1 MVKVSEVNR
10 SPQPSSQDIG
20 KQDDDDDDD
29 IQGVLEK
36 GFFSPC
42 NILVKIRFSVTPC
55 PEGKQE
61 NIRGQSNFVL

>member
-29 IQGVLEK
+29 IQGVLEQDQK
-36 GFFSPC
+36 
-42 NILVKIRFSVTPC
+42 
-55 PEGKQE
+55 
-61 NIRGQSNFVL
+61 SNRSDRQFPKF